1 MSDDEEWAFPPE
13 FQPDA
18 EAARFDVDRALAAVV
33 ALEARVPPD
42 AMTAPILGTERTGSA
57 VVIREDGLAL
67 TRTLKADA
75 ATRDIPVVAC
85 TACAMPGD
93 EATMIAAGCQGYLA
107 KPIEVDR
114 FVQQVQAMLPGDAG
128 GAQTQDRQSGTA
140 AAPPRDTA
148 GDARHP

>member
-1 MSDDEEWAFPPE
+1 MNARPRVLIVDNHAVGAELAAFLLE
-13 FQPDA
+13 AGGFEVATERDA
-18 EAARFDVDRALAAVV
+18 EGARRRIAAARPDLILMDVQL
-33 ALEARVPPD
+33 P
-42 AMTAPILGTERTGSA
+42 G
-57 VVIREDGLAL
+57 EDGLAL

-114 FVQQVQAMLPGDAG
+114 FVQQVLAMLPGDAG
-128 GAQTQDRQSGTA
+128 GVQTQDRQSGTA